1 MMNLANMRAVKE
13 TNKAP
18 VINPKE
24 MEIHDIKKIF
34 LIKINLK
41 VKLKVILTRL
51 KELQENTDR

>member
-24 MEIHDIKKIF
+24 MEIHDIKKFF